1 MSKYKVRDEIP
12 VTVTRIEGCD
22 YGPTVTV
29 RHSYDDVLILDID
42 SDVKYPSQIVDFCE
56 VNDGGYSVSC
66 CLYNVA
72 THKEVRFNFSVP
84 GFLPYVSS
92 VHGRWAVCVVLLKES
107 VVLGKEEV
115 VSKHKEYNNGTN

>member
-12 VTVTRIEGCD
+12 VTVTHIENCD

-29 RHSYDDVLILDID
+29 SHSYDDVLILDID
-42 SDVKYPSQIVDFCE
+42 SDVKYPQHIVDFYE
-56 VNDGGYSVSC
+56 VADSGYSIAC
-66 CLYNVA
+66 YLYNER
-72 THKEVRFNFSVP
+72 TGKEVRFNFSVP

-107 VVLGKEEV
+107 VVLHKEEV
-115 VSKHKEYNNGTN
+115 IVTE